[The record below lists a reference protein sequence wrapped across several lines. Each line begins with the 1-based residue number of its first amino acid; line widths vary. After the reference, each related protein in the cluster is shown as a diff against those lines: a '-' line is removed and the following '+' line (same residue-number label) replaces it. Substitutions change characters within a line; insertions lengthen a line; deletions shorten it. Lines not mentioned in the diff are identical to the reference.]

1 MRFFCSLAAAALLA
15 GCAGSSRGLIPA
27 APQSAGAPNTT
38 SAPSMLSDATA
49 STAGTGATGLPGG
62 TGATGLPGGTG
73 ATGLPGG
80 TGATGL
86 PGALLACS
94 PVALPGQASCTI
106 AVNINIPPLSDLTTP
121 SSLLPGLHP
130 ADLQNAYHLPST
142 APGGTVAIVDAYDD
156 PLAETDLALYRTAY
170 GLPPCTTSNG
180 CFRKLNQQG
189 GAGSYPV
196 ANSAWGEEI
205 SLDLDVVSASC
216 PQCSIVLIEA
226 NSAQIDDL
234 GAAVDTAATL
244 GVSAISNSYY
254 AAEWSGETTED
265 AHYRHP
271 GIAITASSGDQAAPS
286 YPAASQ
292 YVTAVG
298 GTTLS
303 GSAGSWNESAWAY
316 GGQGCSAY
324 IPRPSWQ
331 KNICKSRAAV
341 DVAAVADP
349 QTGVSMYDSLAG
361 GWLVAGGT
369 SIGAPLVA
377 SAYALSGNPAGPA
390 YSYANKSQFNDISP
404 SGYDTATGLGSP
416 NGVLG
421 L

>member
-1 MRFFCSLAAAALLA
+1 MRLFCLLTFAAFLA
-15 GCAGSSRGLIPA
+15 GCGGASRALIPA
-27 APQSAGAPNTT
+27 APQGAA
-38 SAPSMLSDATA
+38 APSTANSPHLLSDGTAT
-49 STAGTGATGLPGG
+49 TAGNGATGLPGG
-62 TGATGLPGGTG
+62 NGATGLPGGN
-73 ATGLPGG
+73 
-80 TGATGL
+80 GATGL

-94 PVALPGQASCTI
+94 PVTLPGQAACTI
-106 AVNINIPPLSDLTTP
+106 ALNINIPPLSDLSTP

-130 ADLQNAYHLPST
+130 SDLQNAYKLPSGQS
-142 APGGTVAIVDAYDD
+142 GGTVAIVDAYDD
-156 PLAETDLALYRTAY
+156 PLAETDLSLYRTAY

-180 CFRKLNQQG
+180 CFRKVNEQG
-189 GAGSYPV
+189 AAGSYPS

-205 SLDLDVVSASC
+205 SLDLDVVSAAC
-216 PQCSIVLIEA
+216 PKCSLVLVEA

-244 GVSAISNSYY
+244 GANAISNSYY
-254 AAEWSGETTED
+254 AAEWSGETSED

-271 GIAITASSGDQAAPS
+271 GIAITASSGDQAAPF

-303 GSAGSWNESAWAY
+303 GSAGSWNESPWAY

-324 IPRPSWQ
+324 IPRPTWQ
-331 KNICKSRAAV
+331 KNICKSRATV

-369 SIGAPLVA
+369 SIGAPLIA

-390 YSYANKSQFNDISP
+390 YSYANRNQFNDISP
-404 SGYDTATGLGSP
+404 SGYDAATGLGSP
-416 NGVLG
+416 NGVG
-421 L
+421 GF

>member
-1 MRFFCSLAAAALLA
+1 MRFFCSLTVAALLA
-15 GCAGSSRGLIPA
+15 GCAGSSRALIPA
-27 APQSAGAPNTT
+27 APQSANAPNMTNAPVSFSTT
-38 SAPSMLSDATA
+38 ATD
-49 STAGTGATGLPGG
+49 AGTGATGLPGG

-86 PGALLACS
+86 PGAVLAC
-94 PVALPGQASCTI
+94 ALTGNPGQAGCTVAI
-106 AVNINIPPLSDLTTP
+106 NINITPLTDLSTP

-130 ADLQNAYHLPST
+130 SDLQNAYKLPS
-142 APGGTVAIVDAYDD
+142 AQRGGTVAIVDAYDD
-156 PLAETDLALYRTAY
+156 PSAENDLAIYRAAY
-170 GLPPCTTSNG
+170 GLPACSTSNG
-180 CFRKLNQQG
+180 CFRKVNQQG
-189 GAGSYPV
+189 AAGSYPA

-205 SLDLDVVSASC
+205 SLDLDVVSAAC
-216 PQCSIVLIEA
+216 PNCSIVLVEA

-234 GAAVDTAATL
+234 GASVDTAAAL
-244 GVSAISNSYY
+244 GAGAISNSYY
-254 AAEWSGETTED
+254 AVEWSGENVED

-271 GIAITASSGDQAAPS
+271 GIAITASSGDQAAPF

-303 GSAGSWNESAWAY
+303 GSAGAWNESPWAY

-331 KNICKSRAAV
+331 KNICKSRATV

-369 SIGAPLVA
+369 SVGAPLIA

-390 YSYANKSQFNDISP
+390 YSYAHKDQFNDISP
-404 SGYDTATGLGSP
+404 SGFDAATGLGSP
-416 NGVLG
+416 NGVG
-421 L
+421 GF

>member
-1 MRFFCSLAAAALLA
+1 MTATDA
-15 GCAGSSRGLIPA
+15 GTGATGLP
-27 APQSAGAPNTT
+27 G
-38 SAPSMLSDATA
+38 
-49 STAGTGATGLPGG
+49 GTGATGLPGG

-94 PVALPGQASCTI
+94 PVTLPGQGACTI
-106 AVNINIPPLSDLTTP
+106 AININIPPLSDLGTP

-130 ADLQNAYHLPST
+130 SDLQNAYRLPS
-142 APGGTVAIVDAYDD
+142 AQSGGRVAIVDAYDD
-156 PLAETDLALYRTAY
+156 PLAETDLAIYRAAY
-170 GLPPCTTSNG
+170 GLPECTTSNG
-180 CFRKLNQQG
+180 CFRKVNQHG
-189 GAGSYPV
+189 GAGSYPA
-196 ANSAWGEEI
+196 ANGAWGEEI
-205 SLDLDVVSASC
+205 SLDLDVVSAAC
-216 PQCSIVLIEA
+216 PKCSIVLVEA

-234 GAAVDTAATL
+234 GAAVDTAATM
-244 GVSAISNSYY
+244 GAAAISNSYY
-254 AAEWSGETTED
+254 AAEWSGESTED
-265 AHYRHP
+265 VHYRHP
-271 GIAITASSGDQAAPS
+271 GTAITVSSGDQSAPF

-303 GSAGSWNESAWAY
+303 GNAGAWHESPWAY
-316 GGQGCSAY
+316 SGQGCSAY
-324 IPRPSWQ
+324 VARPAWQ
-331 KNICKSRAAV
+331 RSVCKSRATV

-369 SIGAPLVA
+369 SIGAPLIA

-390 YSYANKSQFNDISP
+390 YSYSHKDQFNDISA
-404 SGYDTATGLGSP
+404 SGFDLATGLGSP
-416 NGVLG
+416 NGVG
-421 L
+421 GF